1 MFNMNRVC
9 ERMIKCVGNELTFRV
24 WVTADQEFNVD
35 TSKLQ
40 QMLESLK
47 SIAYSEE
54 NIKYAICNIE
64 KLDNIAAIEILNNY
78 GNGILLY
85 PNWN

>member
-1 MFNMNRVC
+1 MNRVC

>member
-1 MFNMNRVC
+1 MNRVC
-9 ERMIKCVGNELTFRV
+9 ERMIKCVGNEMTFRL
-24 WVTADQEFNVD
+24 WITSDQNFNVD
-35 TSKLQ
+35 ITKINQ
-40 QMLESLK
+40 VLESLK

-64 KLDNIAAIEILNNY
+64 KLDNIAAVEILNNQ

>member
-1 MFNMNRVC
+1 
-9 ERMIKCVGNELTFRV
+9 MIKYVGNELTFRV
-24 WVTADQEFNVD
+24 WVTADQHFNFD

-40 QMLESLK
+40 QVLESLK

-54 NIKYAICNIE
+54 NMKYAICNIE
-64 KLDNIAAIEILNNY
+64 KLDNIAAVEILNNQ